1 MLDVHCMNTAR
12 RFLMANSSSIPAL
25 TLLVCLSTARVS
37 YREEALLVSSI
48 VHNERLE
55 DEELADGREPA
66 PPPEADLIRRHREAT
81 VPPLSRRQAAARAGI
96 SPSQWSDVE
105 RGSKRAGPGIVIP
118 VQATAETL
126 AKMATAVSV
135 GADELAAAGRDD
147 AAAQLRSASRQ
158 QALGQRLAAIPGLG
172 FLTGQLRPEAVAR
185 SDLLPL
191 IASGLDAIDASKLST
206 RTKNE
211 ITAVFIDNLRHDA
224 TRRHNEL
231 LLLLRLAEDA
241 TAAGRSRPARQ
252 QPDT

>member
-1 MLDVHCMNTAR
+1 MR
-12 RFLMANSSSIPAL
+12 RN
-25 TLLVCLSTARVS
+25 
-37 YREEALLVSSI
+37 LLVSSI
-48 VHNERLE
+48 VHSERLE
-55 DEELADGREPA
+55 DEELVCGHEAG
-66 PPPEADLIRRHREAT
+66 PPPEADLIRRRREAA

-126 AKMATAVSV
+126 AKMATAVGA

-147 AAAQLRSASRQ
+147 AAAQLRSATRQ
-158 QALGQRLAAIPGLG
+158 QLLGQRLAAIPGLG
-172 FLTGQLRPEAVAR
+172 FLAGQLRPEAAAR

-191 IASGLDAIDASKLST
+191 IVGGLDAIDASALST

-211 ITAVFIDNLRHDA
+211 ITSVFIDNLRHDA

-231 LLLLRLAEDA
+231 LLLLRLAEGTVPAD
-241 TAAGRSRPARQ
+241 RSRPAGQ
-252 QPDT
+252 QSDT